1 MRTISLNRFRFI
13 HFTSGC
19 CGRMAEAKYQKLASE
34 YAKLKAQIPV
44 LKKAYLD
51 EQSVSK
57 DLKDQLK
64 ERELSVRKFE
74 QEVDSLSF
82 RNQQL
87 SKRVLLLQDELE
99 EAESSKKKNKPTS
112 PGVYS
117 EELQSKIME
126 NEMLH
131 KQVDESNR
139 TYQSRIQELEQKL
152 YHYEKETSSHQE
164 ALATT
169 VKLQTL
175 EADVKS
181 YRSRAEKA
189 HKDLNGLNLPTHDR
203 KHQLRA
209 RELVGQSSNLLSEMV
224 QALSNFYTYSE
235 QRSKIY
241 PADGINDP
249 LSPVNVQY
257 CKYLHENMTYLR
269 PVEQS
274 MKTFLNTLNE
284 DSLTTLETA
293 TDLQTFAHYFK
304 RLVNY
309 MNKLLPYQL
318 SSIEEECA
326 ISSCTS
332 TLEAKNMELH
342 KSFKCLTSVFNKLQ
356 SYVGLLAS
364 QSTKTCTHPNNVSKH
379 YNSKVSLEHQ
389 LPTATQKLK
398 TTDECIFSA
407 FMSGNLDF
415 FNQTPGYKTRGSS
428 IGTDPTVDG
437 PRSNPATVYFRQKA
451 AQFVS
456 SLAAPCPES
465 VPHKLAV
472 QHRKTLLSSAESKEG
487 LSKQLITSQQR
498 VNKLEQEK
506 EHWMLELQLLQ
517 IKFDN
522 ETQKT
527 KKLEKEIKALATPED
542 ANSIQQNM
550 TVIPDRTIQPTT
562 TKTTTTAP
570 PSVNSSLLG
579 TLEHTV
585 GGSTN
590 RDTREVLIKNHFT
603 NRINELT
610 LEKQVAESK
619 AVSFHSE
626 VRALHKQLHI
636 AEKVKASAEEEQKE
650 IMMSEHLAG
659 MNEKLA
665 QQKDEIDEL
674 KSHQHVSS
682 SKGLKK
688 FSRK

>member
-1 MRTISLNRFRFI
+1 
-13 HFTSGC
+13 
-19 CGRMAEAKYQKLASE
+19 
-34 YAKLKAQIPV
+34 
-44 LKKAYLD
+44 
-51 EQSVSK
+51 
-57 DLKDQLK
+57 
-64 ERELSVRKFE
+64 
-74 QEVDSLSF
+74 
-82 RNQQL
+82 
-87 SKRVLLLQDELE
+87 
-99 EAESSKKKNKPTS
+99 
-112 PGVYS
+112 
-117 EELQSKIME
+117 
-126 NEMLH
+126 
-131 KQVDESNR
+131 
-139 TYQSRIQELEQKL
+139 
-152 YHYEKETSSHQE
+152 
-164 ALATT
+164 
-169 VKLQTL
+169 
-175 EADVKS
+175 
-181 YRSRAEKA
+181 
-189 HKDLNGLNLPTHDR
+189 
-203 KHQLRA
+203 
-209 RELVGQSSNLLSEMV
+209 
-224 QALSNFYTYSE
+224 
-235 QRSKIY
+235 
-241 PADGINDP
+241 
-249 LSPVNVQY
+249 
-257 CKYLHENMTYLR
+257 
-269 PVEQS
+269 
-274 MKTFLNTLNE
+274 
-284 DSLTTLETA
+284 
-293 TDLQTFAHYFK
+293 
-304 RLVNY
+304 
-309 MNKLLPYQL
+309 
-318 SSIEEECA
+318 
-326 ISSCTS
+326 
-332 TLEAKNMELH
+332 MELH

-364 QSTKTCTHPNNVSKH
+364 QSTKTCTHPNSNHPQFFTILSKALKDLDEAVRDVSKH

-398 TTDECIFSA
+398 TTDECIVSSLISLVTCTGKFSA

-550 TVIPDRTIQPTT
+550 TVIPDKTIQPTT

-650 IMMSEHLAG
+650 MSQKLAQLKDELDTTTKSYEGQLSMMSEHLAG